1 MTSGWGEWEWGLV
14 KKVVPTRSSIV
25 MIIMII
31 YILYPKSL
39 FQCQCILIQVTLY
52 SISGGFVIEDKSYD
66 SKPSKVI
73 YAILGS
79 GGIGLAL
86 ANELG
91 TKDKNIILIDKDSA
105 KIETLKEQ
113 NLNAVQGD
121 IGDEGVLARLDFKQL
136 KSVFI
141 MSSDIQANKNA
152 LAFIKKTAPDVQIVA
167 RAHDY
172 QLKEEMEAAGADLVV
187 LPSKLPHKDIASAI
201 VQYIER
207 ITSVKLAQEL
217 KKLISAV
224 GEGRF
229 AIVVHNNPDPDAISS
244 AMGLKEIANSA
255 GIKAEILYKGK
266 IGHHE
271 NKAFVNLLDIELDA
285 TKAFRASDYKKIAM
299 IECSVPG
306 VNNMLPPET
315 EVSIVVDHHQA
326 DIDDVKAEYVDIRPN
341 IGATATIMTKYLQD
355 LEIPIKTELATAL
368 LYGIK
373 VDTDDFRRNTDPA
386 DLIAA
391 AYLSPLANHDILSRI
406 ETPPRSVE
414 EIDILGEAIKN
425 KEIKGSYLISNV
437 GTIRNRDTL
446 AQAADYL
453 LTLEGITTTIVFGLG
468 EDHIYISGRSRDVR
482 VNIGKVMRE
491 AFGEDKAGGH
501 AALAGAQIP
510 LGVFGGTKDKQT
522 LLKLAEEVV
531 VKRLF
536 SVIGIQ
542 EKSG

>member
-1 MTSGWGEWEWGLV
+1 MRVING
-14 KKVVPTRSSIV
+14 K
-25 MIIMII
+25 
-31 YILYPKSL
+31 
-39 FQCQCILIQVTLY
+39 
-52 SISGGFVIEDKSYD
+52 SGGPAIEEKSFD
-66 SKPSKVI
+66 PKPPRLI

-79 GGIGLAL
+79 GAIGLAL

-91 TKDKNIILIDKDSA
+91 TRNKNIILIDRDLA
-105 KIETLKEQ
+105 KIETLREQ
-113 NLNAVQGD
+113 NLNAVHGD
-121 IGDEGVLARLDFKQL
+121 IGDEGVLGKLDFKHI

-141 MSSDIQANKNA
+141 VSSDIEANKKA
-152 LAFIKKTAPDVQIVA
+152 LAFIKKTAPSVQTVA

-172 QLKEEMEAAGADLVV
+172 QQKEELEAAGADLVV
-187 LPSKLPHKDIASAI
+187 LPSKLPHKSIALAI

-207 ITSVKLAQEL
+207 LTSVKLAQDL
-217 KKLISAV
+217 KKLVSGV
-224 GEGRF
+224 GEGKL

-244 AMGLKEIANSA
+244 AMSLKEIAASV
-255 GIKAEILYKGK
+255 GVKTDILYMGK

-271 NKAFVNLLDIELDA
+271 NKAFVNLLDIQLEPSKSFNA
-285 TKAFRASDYKKIAM
+285 VDYKKIAM

-306 VNNMLPPET
+306 VNNMLLPDT
-315 EVSIVVDHHQA
+315 QVSIVIDHHQA
-326 DIDDVKAEYVDIRPN
+326 DIDEVKAEYVDIRPN

-391 AYLSPLANHDILSRI
+391 AYLYPLANHDILSRI
-406 ETPPRSVE
+406 ETPPRSIE

-425 KEIKGSYLISNV
+425 REIKGSYLISNV
-437 GTIRNRDTL
+437 GTIRDREAL

-453 LTLEGITTTIVFGLG
+453 LNLEGITTTIVFGIG

-482 VNIGKVMRE
+482 VNIGKVMRD

-501 AALAGAQIP
+501 AMLAGAQIP

-531 VKRLF
+531 VKRLL

-542 EKSG
+542 EGPQ